1 MKIILKD
8 LMKKHLLFCVYS
20 LIAILTLVSCNGQA
34 VSTSIPNITNT
45 PDLCGPDVLP
55 AEVEKVH
62 KHMREFD
69 DASMIA
75 TNVPLDKLS
84 EIIADMQRIRR
95 GAEDQIVPACLSDLK
110 RIQLVHMNTVI
121 ETLVAFLG
129 GADPEMLRQGILLS
143 RQQHNQYAIEYARL
157 LGLTVVVLPT
167 ETPIAG
173 ASVTDTPQP
182 PANVVYLAM
191 NSGAADIPLY
201 AEPSESSAVI
211 AVLVPGG
218 SIKILSQSQDG
229 VWLSVEIPGQTSQI
243 AWVLASKVTVAQAP

>member
-1 MKIILKD
+1 MNKF
-8 LMKKHLLFCVYS
+8 LLFCIYS
-20 LIAILTLVSCNGQA
+20 LIANLALTSCSGQA
-34 VSTSIPNITNT
+34 VLTPTPDITNT
-45 PDLCGPDVLP
+45 PDLCEPDALP

-62 KHMREFD
+62 KYMREFD

-75 TNVPLDKLS
+75 TNVPLDQLS
-84 EIIADMQRIRR
+84 AIITDMQRIRR
-95 GAEDQIVPACLSDLK
+95 AAEDQIVPPCLSDLK
-110 RIQLVHMNTVI
+110 QIQLVHMNTVI

-167 ETPIAG
+167 DTPAG
-173 ASVTDTPQP
+173 VAMTDTPQP
-182 PANVVYLAM
+182 PVAAVYFAM
-191 NSGAADIPLY
+191 NSGTADIPLY
-201 AEPSESSAVI
+201 SEPSEGSTIV

-229 VWLSVEIPGQTSQI
+229 AWLSVEIPGQTSQI
-243 AWVLASKVTVAQAP
+243 AWVLAAKVTVAQAP

>member
-1 MKIILKD
+1 
-8 LMKKHLLFCVYS
+8 MKKVILPGIYFLFAT
-20 LIAILTLVSCNGQA
+20 LILISCSGQ
-34 VSTSIPNITNT
+34 TPFTPTPNITNT
-45 PDLCGPDVLP
+45 PDLCGPDTLP
-55 AEVEKVH
+55 SEVEKVH

-75 TNVPLDKLS
+75 TNVPLDKLA
-84 EIIADMQRIRR
+84 EIIKDMQRIRR
-95 GAEDQIVPACLSDLK
+95 EAEDQIVPACLTDLK

-167 ETPIAG
+167 ETLVAG
-173 ASVTDTPQP
+173 VPVTETPQP
-182 PANVVYLAM
+182 TTNAAYFAM
-191 NSGAADIPLY
+191 NSGTEDIPLY
-201 AEPSESSAVI
+201 AEPSEDSAVI

-229 VWLSVEIPGQTSQI
+229 AWLSLEIPGQPSQI
-243 AWVLASKVTVAQAP
+243 AWVMALKVTVAQAP